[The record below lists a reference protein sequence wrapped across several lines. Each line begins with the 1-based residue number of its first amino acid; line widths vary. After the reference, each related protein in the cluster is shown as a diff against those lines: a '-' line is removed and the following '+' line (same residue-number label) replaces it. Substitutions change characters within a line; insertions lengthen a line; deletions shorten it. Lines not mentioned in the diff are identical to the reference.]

1 MLRDGP
7 LPDRHQPHLP
17 YLMPS
22 LEESVPSILISCH
35 PSIYGSSILI
45 LRHPSIHGPSIL
57 ILSHRSI
64 HGPYIL
70 ISRHL
75 SIDDSSILIL
85 GCRSIYGPYI
95 LISRCRSLFRDVE
108 GSGGYRPVL
117 SSGNK
122 TRPEGEGDD
131 DASLAAAPTLSAPTV
146 GSAGRGRCRRGRGP
160 GKSRVSS
167 GAGI

>member
-35 PSIYGSSILI
+35 LSIYGSSILI

-95 LISRCRSLFRDVE
+95 LISRCRSLFRDVDR
-108 GSGGYRPVL
+108 YMAHL
-117 SSGNK
+117 SLFWAVDPYFGLSKGRAATGRYFPPGTK
-122 TRPEGEGDD
+122 RARKEKATTTR
-131 DASLAAAPTLSAPTV
+131 ASPPLP
-146 GSAGRGRCRRGRGP
+146 R
-160 GKSRVSS
+160 SRLPR
-167 GAGI
+167 

>member
-45 LRHPSIHGPSIL
+45 LRHPSIHGP
-57 ILSHRSI
+57 
-64 HGPYIL
+64 YIL

-95 LISRCRSLFRDVE
+95 LISRCRSLFRDVDR
-108 GSGGYRPVL
+108 YMAHL
-117 SSGNK
+117 SLFWAV
-122 TRPEGEGDD
+122 D
-131 DASLAAAPTLSAPTV
+131 
-146 GSAGRGRCRRGRGP
+146 
-160 GKSRVSS
+160 
-167 GAGI
+167 